1 MTFMYFKMYFMNLL
15 VFLQLIQCI
24 YRLWA
29 ATAASKKF
37 CPRLLVNRLGV
48 SFVTAESV
56 QNQHFADSFRHSV

>member
-29 ATAASKKF
+29 ATAASKKILPPAT
-37 CPRLLVNRLGV
+37 C
-48 SFVTAESV
+48 
-56 QNQHFADSFRHSV
+56 Q